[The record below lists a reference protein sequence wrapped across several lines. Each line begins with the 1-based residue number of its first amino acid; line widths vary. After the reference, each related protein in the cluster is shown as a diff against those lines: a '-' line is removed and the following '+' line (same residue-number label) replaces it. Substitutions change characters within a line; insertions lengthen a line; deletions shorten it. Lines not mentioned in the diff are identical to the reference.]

1 MSHEDTIHHGMGVSQ
16 GVAFGPVYLVMPDTL
31 RVPRRAIEADVVDL
45 ELDRLEMA
53 IGRTR
58 ADIARVREALRA
70 AGNPG
75 EAAIFDSHLLILEDD
90 DLLGR
95 VRSRIR
101 AERVNAEHAFHA
113 VVLEA
118 MTRIEASEDL
128 YLRERAKDIRDVEHR
143 VIRELLGEREP
154 AVGDLMQNAILVAH
168 DLPATLTA
176 ELDGDRILGFATEV
190 GSPNSHTSIL
200 ARALEI
206 PAVIGLGPV
215 LQRMRHGEQV
225 ILDGREGLLIAN
237 PSHETLSD
245 YERIRAKIARKRA
258 EWVSLADAP
267 SETADGTRLVFLANI
282 DFPREVEAALT
293 FGCEGIG
300 LYRTEYLFL
309 HSGGEPD
316 EEEQH
321 AVYRALVERLGGRPL
336 TIRTIDL
343 GGDKL
348 LQGME
353 AEANPFL
360 GWRAIRY
367 CLERP
372 EVFRSQLRAILRAGV
387 HGPTAILIPMLTTIE
402 EADRSLEHVVET
414 RQSLE
419 RDGIPYAVDC
429 PVGALIETPA
439 AAMLA
444 PQLARRFDFVSLGTN
459 DLIQY
464 TLAVDRG
471 NRRVAHLFQPFHP
484 AVLRLIHEVVD
495 ASRDA
500 GVEVSVCGEM
510 ASNSRAATL
519 LLGLGVRRFSMVS
532 ARIPRVKQV
541 LGRIGLEEA
550 EVAARAALSAS
561 TARAAQAEI
570 EERFSDRLK
579 RGAATPAGG
588 DLGR

>member
-1 MSHEDTIHHGMGVSQ
+1 MSEPDTIHHGLGVSH
-16 GVAFGPVYLVMPDTL
+16 GVAFGPVYVVVPDTL
-31 RVPRRAIEADVVDL
+31 RVPRRAIEPDAIEPEL
-45 ELDRLEMA
+45 ERLRTALDR
-53 IGRTR
+53 TR
-58 ADIARVREALRA
+58 RDISRVRDALSA
-70 AGNPG
+70 AGKPG
-75 EAAIFDSHLLILEDD
+75 EAAIFDSHLLILEDE

-95 VRSRIR
+95 ARRSV
-101 AERVNAEHAFHA
+101 ESSRVNAEHAFHA
-113 VVLEA
+113 AVLDTL
-118 MTRIEASEDL
+118 TRLESSEDP
-128 YLRERAKDIRDVEHR
+128 YLRERGKDVRDVEHR
-143 VIRELLGEREP
+143 VIRWLLGEREP

-190 GSPNSHTSIL
+190 GAAHSHTAIL

-215 LQRMRHGEQV
+215 LQHLRHGEQV

-237 PSHETLSD
+237 PSDETLSD

-267 SETADGTRLVFLANI
+267 SVTAEGIRLVFQANI

-309 HSGGEPD
+309 HSGGEAG
-316 EEEQH
+316 EEEQVE
-321 AVYRALVERLGGRPL
+321 VYEGMVERMAGRPV
-336 TIRTIDL
+336 TIRTVDL

-353 AEANPFL
+353 PEANPFL

-367 CLERP
+367 CLDRP
-372 EVFRSQLRAILRAGV
+372 EVFRGQLRAILRAGAR
-387 HGPTAILIPMLTTIE
+387 GPTSILIPMITTVE
-402 EADRSLEHVVET
+402 EADRSLDALAEA
-414 RQSLE
+414 RRSLE
-419 RDGIPYAVDC
+419 REGVPFADDC
-429 PVGALIETPA
+429 PVGTLIETPA

-444 PQLARRFDFVSLGTN
+444 DELARRFDFLSLGTN

-484 AVLRLIHEVVD
+484 AVLRLIGEVVA

-500 GVEVSVCGEM
+500 GREVTICGEM
-510 ASNSRAATL
+510 ASNSRAAVL
-519 LLGLGVRRFSMVS
+519 LLGLGVRRFSMVP

-541 LGRIGLEEA
+541 LGRISTGEA
-550 EVAARAALSAS
+550 GEAAREALEAA
-561 TARAAQAEI
+561 TAEAAQAVI
-570 EERFSDRLK
+570 EERFGDRLR
-579 RGAATPAGG
+579 RGATAAAGEE
-588 DLGR
+588 LR

>member
-1 MSHEDTIHHGMGVSQ
+1 MSDRDTIHHGLGVSN
-16 GVAFGPVYLVMPDTL
+16 GVAFGPVYIVVPETP
-31 RVPRRAIEADVVDL
+31 RVPRRTIEPAAVETEL
-45 ELDRLEMA
+45 ERLGVALE
-53 IGRTR
+53 R
-58 ADIARVREALRA
+58 ARRDISRVREALSA
-70 AGNPG
+70 AGKPG
-75 EAAIFDSHLLILEDD
+75 EAAIFDSHLLILEDQ
-90 DLLGR
+90 DLLERARG
-95 VRSRIR
+95 SIR
-101 AERVNAEHAFHA
+101 DERVNAEHAFHSA
-113 VVLEA
+113 VLATLTGLES
-118 MTRIEASEDL
+118 SEDP
-128 YLRERAKDIRDVEHR
+128 YLRERGKDVRDVEHR
-143 VIRELLGEREP
+143 VIRWLLGEREP

-190 GSPNSHTSIL
+190 GAAHSHTAIL

-215 LQRMRHGEQV
+215 MQHLRHGEHV

-237 PSHETLSD
+237 PSHEALSD

-267 SETADGTRLVFLANI
+267 SVTADGIRLVFQANI

-309 HSGGEPD
+309 HSGGEAG
-316 EEEQH
+316 EEEQVE
-321 AVYRALVERLGGRPL
+321 VYQSLVERMAGLPV

-353 AEANPFL
+353 PEPNPFL

-367 CLERP
+367 CLDRP
-372 EVFRSQLRAILRAGV
+372 AVFRAQLRAILRAGA
-387 HGPTAILIPMLTTIE
+387 HGPTSILVPMITTVE
-402 EADRSLEHVVET
+402 EADRSLEALAEA
-414 RQSLE
+414 RRSLE
-419 RDGIPYAVDC
+419 REGVPFATRC
-429 PVGALIETPA
+429 PVGTLIETPA

-444 PQLARRFDFVSLGTN
+444 DELARRFDFLSLGTN

-484 AVLRLIHEVVD
+484 AVLRLISEVVT
-495 ASRDA
+495 A
-500 GVEVSVCGEM
+500 GQRSAREVTVCGEM
-510 ASNSRAATL
+510 ASNSRAAAL
-519 LLGLGVRRFSMVS
+519 LLGLGVRRFSMVP
-532 ARIPRVKQV
+532 ARVPRVKQV
-541 LGRIGLEEA
+541 LGRIAIGEA
-550 EVAARAALSAS
+550 EQAAREALE
-561 TARAAQAEI
+561 TATAEAAQAVI
-570 EERFSDRLK
+570 EDRFADRL
-579 RGAATPAGG
+579 RQHATAAAGE
-588 DLGR
+588 DLR

>member
-1 MSHEDTIHHGMGVSQ
+1 MSDPDTIHHGLGVSN
-16 GVAFGPVYLVMPDTL
+16 GVAFGPAYLVAPDAL
-31 RVPRRAIEADVVDL
+31 RVPRRSIEPHAVETEL
-45 ELDRLEMA
+45 ERLQTALDR
-53 IGRTR
+53 TR
-58 ADIARVREALRA
+58 RDISRVREALRA
-70 AGNPG
+70 AGKPG
-75 EAAIFDSHLLILEDD
+75 EAAIFDSHLLILEDEE
-90 DLLGR
+90 LLGR
-95 VRSRIR
+95 ARSSVRDTR
-101 AERVNAEHAFHA
+101 ANAEHAFHTA
-113 VVLEA
+113 VLDTVIRLES
-118 MTRIEASEDL
+118 SEDP
-128 YLRERAKDIRDVEHR
+128 YLRERAKDVRDVEHR
-143 VIRELLGEREP
+143 VIRWLLGEREP

-190 GSPNSHTSIL
+190 GTATSHTAIL

-215 LQRMRHGEQV
+215 VHRLRDGEQV

-237 PSHETLSD
+237 PSHETLSG

-267 SETADGTRLVFLANI
+267 SVTADGTRLVFLANI
-282 DFPREVEAALT
+282 DFPREVDAALT

-309 HSGGEPD
+309 HSGGEAA
-316 EEEQH
+316 EQDQVE
-321 AVYRALVERLGGRPL
+321 VYRGLVERMDGRPV
-336 TIRTIDL
+336 TIRTVDL

-353 AEANPFL
+353 PEANPFL

-367 CLERP
+367 CLDRP
-372 EVFRSQLRAILRAGV
+372 EVFRGQLRAILRAGAQ
-387 HGPTAILIPMLTTIE
+387 GPTSILVPMITTVE
-402 EADRSLEHVVET
+402 EADRSLEALAEARH
-414 RQSLE
+414 SLE
-419 RDGIPYAVDC
+419 REATPFATDC
-429 PVGALIETPA
+429 PVGTLIETPA

-444 PQLARRFDFVSLGTN
+444 EELAERFDFLSLGTN

-484 AVLRLIHEVVD
+484 AVLRLIGDVVAAGRGAAREVT
-495 ASRDA
+495 
-500 GVEVSVCGEM
+500 VCGEM

-519 LLGLGVRRFSMVS
+519 LLGLGIRRFSMVP

-541 LGRIGLEEA
+541 LGRIGVAEAEEA
-550 EVAARAALSAS
+550 AREALQAA
-561 TARAAQAEI
+561 TAEAAQAVI
-570 EERFSDRLK
+570 ENRFGDRL
-579 RGAATPAGG
+579 RQSATAAAGE
-588 DLGR
+588 DVR